1 MAEGKDM
8 KKPIYKQ
15 WWFWVMIVALIL
27 VNILSP
33 SFYTFKGGDSVAL
46 LAPIHAHDSEI
57 IRPTEYCGAVFTK
70 KYLPPEGERYF

>member
-46 LAPIHAHDSEI
+46 LAPIHAHDSDI
-57 IRPTEYCGAVFTK
+57 TRPTEYCGAVMT
-70 KYLPPEGERYF
+70 